1 MSGTLATQ
9 LQDAFPNLTFTEGVI
24 LAPYTYMKCGG
35 PAEVFVEVKH
45 AKDLAALVKFCV
57 DQKIK
62 FTVLGGASNVIV
74 SDQGIRGLVIKNQ
87 SAEISIERGEHF
99 ARVVVESGS
108 STNIVVRKTI
118 DEGLEGLE
126 YFLGVPGTI
135 GGAIYNN
142 SHYLS
147 ELIGN
152 AVKEVEIFNLQ
163 TASIQTLSQ
172 EQMEF
177 AYDYSVLQKTHDI
190 VLKVTFEL
198 QYGNKDSL
206 EQKAREVSKK
216 RASTQPL
223 GKPSSGC
230 IFKNYHKPNGEV
242 LHAGQLIDEAG
253 LKGYRI
259 GDVMVSDV
267 HANFIV
273 NIGKATS
280 SQVLELAEFVRGVIK
295 KKFGVELEK
304 EVFVLE

>member
-24 LAPYTYMKCGG
+24 LAPYTYMKSGG
-35 PAEVFVEVKH
+35 PAEVFIEVKH
-45 AKDLAALVKFCV
+45 AVDLAAVVKFCV
-57 DQKIK
+57 DHKIK
-62 FTVLGGASNVIV
+62 FTVLGGASNVII
-74 SDQGIRGLVIKNQ
+74 SDKGIRGLVIKNQ

-99 ARVVVESGS
+99 ARVVVESGA

-177 AYDYSVLQKTHDI
+177 AYDYSVLQKTHDL

-273 NIGKATS
+273 NVGHATS
-280 SQVLELAEFVRGVIK
+280 KQVLELAEYIKGVIK
-295 KKFGVELEK
+295 QKHGIELEK